1 MRRYPVHMNNDHQSI
16 QSSIAGVISEARTV
30 VITTHVNPDGDAIG
44 SALGLWHWICSKGAE
59 AQVVLPNAAPENLRW
74 LPGASS
80 MITYGPAGIEWLERA
95 DVVVVLDLNT
105 LLRLG
110 ELGERIAA
118 SSARIVNIDHHT
130 HPQAFAEIALIDT
143 DACSTCSMIAELIIA
158 SDGPEALTPNM
169 SMCLYTGIMTDTG
182 SFRFPRTN
190 ANVFRLVAA
199 LLERGADPVK
209 CYDEV
214 MNQSSFGRT
223 RLLGAALASLQ
234 LHASGSVCTMTV
246 RRSDLIDT
254 KCSVDDVEGFV
265 HHTLSIA
272 GVMLGILFVEV
283 DGEAKCSFRSKGDT
297 FVRDLA
303 ATWGGGG
310 HVYAAG
316 ARIRHRPFQ
325 EVVDEV
331 TAAAISII
339 PIE

>member
-1 MRRYPVHMNNDHQSI
+1 MKNDHHSTQN
-16 QSSIAGVISEARTV
+16 SIAAAICQARTV

-44 SALGLWHWICSKGAE
+44 SALGLWHWVLSKGVE
-59 AQVVLPNAAPENLRW
+59 AQIVLPNAAPENLRW

-80 MITYGPAGIEWLERA
+80 MITYGPLGIEWIQRA
-95 DVVVVLDLNT
+95 DLIIVLDLNT
-105 LLRLG
+105 LQRLG

-130 HPQAFAEIALIDT
+130 HPQAFAELAMIDT
-143 DACSTCSMIAELIIA
+143 EACSTCAMVAELILAADGDSVLTQNIA
-158 SDGPEALTPNM
+158 
-169 SMCLYTGIMTDTG
+169 MCLYTGIMTDTG

-190 ANVFRLVAA
+190 AQVFRLVAT
-199 LLERGADPVK
+199 LLERGADPVN
-209 CYDEV
+209 CYDAV

-234 LHASGSVCTMTV
+234 LHALGNVCTMAV
-246 RRSDLIDT
+246 RRSDLIET
-254 KCSVDDVEGFV
+254 QCSVDDVEGFV

-272 GVMLGILFVEV
+272 GVKLGILFVEV
-283 DGEAKCSFRSKGDT
+283 DGETKCSFRSKGET

-316 ARIRHRPFQ
+316 ARVKHRPFQ

-331 TAAAISII
+331 TAAAVAMI
-339 PIE
+339 PI